1 MSPQLATAA
10 PPFSPAPDETVD
22 FADWEFD
29 VSLIESG
36 PEADRLIKMT
46 DDGCNS
52 TCATACTSC
61 P

>member
-1 MSPQLATAA
+1 MSVQFDGPSAGLTPVAQE
-10 PPFSPAPDETVD
+10 PDFGE
-22 FADWEFD
+22 WELD
-29 VSLIESG
+29 VSIVESG
-36 PEADRLIKMT
+36 PTADRLIRMT